1 MSGTN
6 GFPMSPLATLK
17 KGPLGLHAAR
27 VTLLL
32 TALRTA
38 SFTVWFSTNSTV
50 SLIALQDAR
59 SNLRRR
65 RLPEHLSLGRDPEGW
80 DHPVL
85 RDKEE

>member
-1 MSGTN
+1 
-6 GFPMSPLATLK
+6 
-17 KGPLGLHAAR
+17 
-27 VTLLL
+27 
-32 TALRTA
+32 
-38 SFTVWFSTNSTV
+38 VWFSTNSTV